1 MSENTKRKLK
11 AVTISIPPEQ
21 AEAMD
26 NIHWD
31 LRKETA
37 DLYRDAVTEFLAKH
51 APKSSSK

>member
-1 MSENTKRKLK
+1 MSENIKRKLK

-31 LRKETA
+31 MRKETA

-51 APKSSSK
+51 APKTPGK

>member
-1 MSENTKRKLK
+1 MSDSTKRKLK

-21 AEAMD
+21 AEVMD

-37 DLYRDAVTEFLAKH
+37 DLYRDAVTEFLAAH
-51 APKSSSK
+51 APKTSSK

>member
-21 AEAMD
+21 ADAMD

-37 DLYRDAVTEFLAKH
+37 DLYRDAVTEFLATH
-51 APKSSSK
+51 TPKSSSK

>member
-1 MSENTKRKLK
+1 MTDNTKRKLK

-51 APKSSSK
+51 TPKTPGK

>member
-11 AVTISIPPEQ
+11 TVTISIPPEQ

-37 DLYRDAVTEFLAKH
+37 DLYRDAVTEFLAAH
-51 APKSSSK
+51 SPKTSSK

>member
-51 APKSSSK
+51 TPKTPGK

>member
-1 MSENTKRKLK
+1 MSENIKRKLK

-26 NIHWD
+26 EIHWD

>member
-1 MSENTKRKLK
+1 MSENIKRKLK

-26 NIHWD
+26 EIHWD

-37 DLYRDAVTEFLAKH
+37 DLYRDAVTEFLAAH
-51 APKSSSK
+51 TLKSSSK

>member
-21 AEAMD
+21 AEAMVEL
-26 NIHWD
+26 HWD

-37 DLYRDAVTEFLAKH
+37 DLYRDAVTKFIAAH
-51 APKSSSK
+51 SKTPGK

>member
-26 NIHWD
+26 EIHWD

-51 APKSSSK
+51 TPKTPGK